1 MKTIFRLA
9 KTELRILFC
18 SPVSWLIL
26 VIFAFQAGLNFSD
39 TFGGLLKRQAMGYGL
54 GGITEETFAGYT
66 GLLISMLKSLY
77 LYIPLI
83 TMGLMSRELSSG
95 SI

>member
-26 VIFAFQAGLNFSD
+26 VIFAFQAGMAFSNIFD
-39 TFGGLLKRQAMGYGL
+39 IQLKRMALGYGYMELRKKPTL
-54 GGITEETFAGYT
+54 G
-66 GLLISMLKSLY
+66 
-77 LYIPLI
+77 IPVY
-83 TMGLMSRELSSG
+83 SSPC
-95 SI
+95 

>member
-26 VIFAFQAGLNFSD
+26 VIFAFQAGLSFSD
-39 TFGGLLKRQAMGYGL
+39 NFGGQLKRQALEYGL
-54 GGITEETFAGYT
+54 G
-66 GLLISMLKSLY
+66 
-77 LYIPLI
+77 
-83 TMGLMSRELSSG
+83 
-95 SI
+95 

>member
-26 VIFAFQAGLNFSD
+26 VIFAFQAGINFSD
-39 TFGGLLKRQAMGYGL
+39 TFGGLLKRQALEYGL
-54 GGITEETFAGYT
+54 GWLTENTYGRVFRATRFPCSRACTFISH
-66 GLLISMLKSLY
+66 LL
-77 LYIPLI
+77 PWA
-83 TMGLMSRELSSG
+83 
-95 SI
+95 

>member
-26 VIFAFQAGLNFSD
+26 VIFAFQAGMAFSNIFD
-39 TFGGLLKRQAMGYGL
+39 IQLKRMALGYGL
-54 GGITEETFAGYT
+54 Y
-66 GLLISMLKSLY
+66 
-77 LYIPLI
+77 
-83 TMGLMSRELSSG
+83 
-95 SI
+95 